1 MNTDKIEIKDLY
13 LVFGH
18 DKQKALKMLRKG
30 KTKQEILKETGC
42 TIAVN
47 NANFTIRQGEI
58 FVILGLSGIGKS
70 SLLRCLNLLIRPS
83 SG

>member
-30 KTKQEILKETGC
+30 KTKQEILKETDRIVAEAGREKLIIGSDC
-42 TIAVN
+42 TLPGDIEPWR
-47 NANFTIRQGEI
+47 IRR
-58 FVILGLSGIGKS
+58 VIDYAHTL
-70 SLLRCLNLLIRPS
+70 
-83 SG
+83 